1 LGEDFALL
9 EYADACRFEG
19 AAGGCSVVKQKMGYS
34 LAMDG
39 EGAMHGEGPAA
50 LDADGGATEGVAH
63 VGEGSGPVFQCDR

>member
-9 EYADACRFEG
+9 QYPDAGRFEG
-19 AAGGCSVVKQKMGYS
+19 AAGGFSVVKQKMGYT
-34 LAMDG
+34 LARDR

-50 LDADGGATEGVAH
+50 LDADAGATEGVAH